1 MLDTFTTIFADTS
14 VNVQSLPGSSGP
26 SLASTHEIQIVL
38 GIVFGVVGA
47 LSLLVITISGFRY
60 VISNGDSKRTAQA
73 KEGIIY
79 AVVGIFIALTAEAIV
94 TFVIG
99 GL

>member
-1 MLDTFTTIFADTS
+1 MSYLHNLLFSTS
-14 VNVQSLPGSSGP
+14 IEVQNLPGANNP
-26 SLASTHEIQIVL
+26 NLASTSELQTIL

-47 LSLLVITISGFRY
+47 LCLLVITISGLRY
-60 VISNGDSKRTAQA
+60 VLSAGDPKRTAQA

-79 AVVGIFIALTAEAIV
+79 ALVGLGVAISAEAIV